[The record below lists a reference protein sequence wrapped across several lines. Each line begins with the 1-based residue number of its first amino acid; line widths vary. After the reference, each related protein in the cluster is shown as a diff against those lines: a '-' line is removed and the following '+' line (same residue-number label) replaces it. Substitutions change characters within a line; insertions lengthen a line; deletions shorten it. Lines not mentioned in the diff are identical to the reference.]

1 MKYYLKELINIYSSK
16 SSFFSKKRVESGV
29 AFAIGQLGMIT
40 FLVMNYNTVSISEVL
55 MWATLEFTISGYML
69 NQIQKQKEKM
79 HAST

>member
-1 MKYYLKELINIYSSK
+1 
-16 SSFFSKKRVESGV
+16 
-29 AFAIGQLGMIT
+29 MIT